1 MEEEERN
8 KEVKKKREGKENREM
23 KAGLFKILAFK

>member
-8 KEVKKKREGKENREM
+8 KVKKKREGKENREM